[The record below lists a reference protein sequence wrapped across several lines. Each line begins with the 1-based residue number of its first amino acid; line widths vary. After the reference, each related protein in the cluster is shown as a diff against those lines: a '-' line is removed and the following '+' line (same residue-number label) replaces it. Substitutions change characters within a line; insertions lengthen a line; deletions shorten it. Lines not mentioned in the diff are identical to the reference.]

1 MTHTT
6 GMGTMNE
13 SDLKNSV
20 ASQEADMLALIRE
33 LSAMASRL
41 NEELRVVREDVAE
54 LREGRAPA

>member
-13 SDLKNSV
+13 SDLKNS
-20 ASQEADMLALIRE
+20 AAPQEADMLALIRE

-41 NEELRVVREDVAE
+41 SEELRAVREDVAE
-54 LREGRAPA
+54 LREGQAPA